1 MHLPRPEFFTP
12 VVASI
17 VAAGI
22 LAAGATGCGSSYSVM
37 VTQPPPGNYTGAGF
51 AGKAMAGKQ
60 PLIGAAV
67 QLYAAGSSGN
77 GSAGAA
83 LLSTALT
90 TDANGAFTVPA
101 GYLCPLATSQIYV
114 VARGGKPGDR
124 KSTRLNS
131 SHLGISYAVFCLKKK

>member
-1 MHLPRPEFFTP
+1 MRLSRPEFLTP

-22 LAAGATGCGSSYSVM
+22 LAGAIGCGSSPSGTTVS
-37 VTQPPPGNYTGAGF
+37 QPPPGNYTGAGF

-83 LLSTALT
+83 LLSTSLT
-90 TDANGAFTVPA
+90 TDVNGAFTVPA
-101 GYLCPLATSQIYV
+101 GYLCPLAASQIYV
-114 VARGGKPGDR
+114 VARGGKP
-124 KSTRLNS
+124 
-131 SHLGISYAVFCLKKK
+131 C